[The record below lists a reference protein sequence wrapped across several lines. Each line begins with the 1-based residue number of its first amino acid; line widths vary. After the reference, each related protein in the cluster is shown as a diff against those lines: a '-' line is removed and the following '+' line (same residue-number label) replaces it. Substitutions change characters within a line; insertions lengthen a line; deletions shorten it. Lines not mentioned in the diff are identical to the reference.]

1 MLQFSMFLLIYSVMS
16 LDREYFMCSDLVASG
31 LFLLYSYLYTVM
43 MTIFGGGG
51 GGGGGGVLGAEKA
64 GHFVGKLLLLKYPR

>member
-1 MLQFSMFLLIYSVMS
+1 MLQFSMFPLIYSVMS

-51 GGGGGGVLGAEKA
+51 R
-64 GHFVGKLLLLKYPR
+64 KLDILWGSFYSSNTLDRTL

>member
-16 LDREYFMCSDLVASG
+16 LDREYFMCTDLVASG

-43 MTIFGGGG
+43 MTIFGRGGG
-51 GGGGGGVLGAEKA
+51 GESWAFCGEAST
-64 GHFVGKLLLLKYPR
+64 PQIP

>member
-1 MLQFSMFLLIYSVMS
+1 MLQFSMFPLIYSVMS

-51 GGGGGGVLGAEKA
+51 GR
-64 GHFVGKLLLLKYPR
+64 KLDILWGSFYSSNTLDRTL

>member
-16 LDREYFMCSDLVASG
+16 LDREYFMCTDLVASG

-43 MTIFGGGG
+43 MTIFGRGGG
-51 GGGGGGVLGAEKA
+51 GGRKLGILW
-64 GHFVGKLLLLKYPR
+64 GSFYSSNTLDRTL

>member
-1 MLQFSMFLLIYSVMS
+1 MLQFSMFPLIYSVMS

-43 MTIFGGGG
+43 MTIFGGVGG
-51 GGGGGGVLGAEKA
+51 GGEKA

>member
-1 MLQFSMFLLIYSVMS
+1 MLQFSMFPLIYSVMS

-43 MTIFGGGG
+43 MTIFGAGGG
-51 GGGGGGVLGAEKA
+51 G
-64 GHFVGKLLLLKYPR
+64 KLDILWGSFYSSNTLDRTL

>member
-16 LDREYFMCSDLVASG
+16 LDREYFMCTDLVASG

-51 GGGGGGVLGAEKA
+51 GEKA

>member
-51 GGGGGGVLGAEKA
+51 GGR
-64 GHFVGKLLLLKYPR
+64 KLDILWGSFYSSNTLDRTL

>member
-16 LDREYFMCSDLVASG
+16 LDREYFMCTDLVASG

-51 GGGGGGVLGAEKA
+51 GESWTFCGEAST
-64 GHFVGKLLLLKYPR
+64 PQIS

>member
-51 GGGGGGVLGAEKA
+51 EKA

>member
-16 LDREYFMCSDLVASG
+16 LDREYFMCTDLVASG

-51 GGGGGGVLGAEKA
+51 GGEKA